1 MRRAGWTKGGDASLA
16 REVLGMSPGQFDQP
30 RSLLVWDQF
39 RAHITDRVKLRTK
52 NGHNMDVAVIPGGL
66 ASILQ
71 PLDVSVNHP
80 FKSHLQGLWS
90 AWMASGAPQRTAA
103 GNLKRPLPTV
113 VQWVKNAWDSIDSK
127 IIKKS
132 FKKCCISNNMDG
144 TEDDRLWE
152 DKDDEDMD
160 VSDDET

>member
-1 MRRAGWTKGGDASLA
+1 
-16 REVLGMSPGQFDQP
+16 
-30 RSLLVWDQF
+30 
-39 RAHITDRVKLRTK
+39 
-52 NGHNMDVAVIPGGL
+52 
-66 ASILQ
+66 
-71 PLDVSVNHP
+71 
-80 FKSHLQGLWS
+80 
-90 AWMASGAPQRTAA
+90 MASGAPQRTAA
-103 GNLKRPLPTV
+103 GNLKRSLPTV